1 MEFFHQP
8 QLPIIFV
15 HFTFTFIFAFISYH
29 ELPWLR
35 GVLFAADFHF
45 HIRCSVYNHFHF
57 HWHCQFTGAVLPRP
71 RCDLLRAGGRGGRRC
86 QRPARL
92 LWDPGVRQQGLL
104 RLQGHCR
111 EKNMKIFT
119 VVKFE
124 LENKMVDSTANLT
137 FIGRR
142 RRVRWRELGSERCNT
157 TASASGGGGGGG
169 GASPISW
176 STLASC
182 NHWRQEMEDN
192 DDHVL
197 VIFIVDRDEC
207 GMGSHCHRLVH
218 HLTSAMTW
226 PACSVPLWQSS
237 LFLVWPFATV
247 IISPKWWWLPFWWS
261 FGQHLLCLI
270 CDTSS
275 LGK

>member
-104 RLQGHCR
+104 RVQGHCS

-124 LENKMVDSTANLT
+124 VENKIVDSSANLT

-182 NHWRQEMEDN
+182 NHWRQEMENN
-192 DDHVL
+192 DDHYSYLHCWPWWVWNGFPL
-197 VIFIVDRDEC
+197 SSFSSAVDISDDLA
-207 GMGSHCHRLVH
+207 GMFSSHCDNLRCFLFG
-218 HLTSAMTW
+218 L
-226 PACSVPLWQSS
+226 LRQSS
-237 LFLVWPFATV
+237 SYQNDDDCHSDEVSVNICSAWSV
-247 IISPKWWWLPFWWS
+247 IRRL
-261 FGQHLLCLI
+261 
-270 CDTSS
+270 
-275 LGK
+275 